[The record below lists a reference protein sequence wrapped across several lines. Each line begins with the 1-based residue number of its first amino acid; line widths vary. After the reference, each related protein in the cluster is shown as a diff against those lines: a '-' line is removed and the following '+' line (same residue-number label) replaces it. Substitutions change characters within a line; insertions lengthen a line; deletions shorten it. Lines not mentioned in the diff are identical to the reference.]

1 MWRHDSKAAGDTTN
15 EQATLDCFLQ
25 NMLAQVAHVN
35 NVLDWQHSC
44 DQTKMYFEIWLFTS
58 IWVWLALNLATFYFR
73 QRHEAE
79 ETNFDN
85 ILTHMKLQ
93 WSQHTDV
100 IAVLSLKHES
110 PNPNPENWCE
120 GLKKN
125 SRFGIS
131 LLNVIIVVHA
141 LMTEWLISNP
151 PAIKR

>member
-58 IWVWLALNLATFYFR
+58 IWAWLALNLATFYFW

-85 ILTHMKLQ
+85 ILTHETATKSAHRRDSCFELEAWVPKSQPRKLM
-93 WSQHTDV
+93 WR
-100 IAVLSLKHES
+100 IE
-110 PNPNPENWCE
+110 
-120 GLKKN
+120 KN
-125 SRFGIS
+125 SRFGIG

-141 LMTEWLISNP
+141 LLTEWLISNP
-151 PAIKR
+151 PAIKW